1 MLRGVLHFHPAKNAS
16 NKTKSLAVTVL
27 RNMGDEDV
35 YTKTTSLLA
44 HSFSSRPK
52 LPSLKYWL
60 LGWSDHLQISENMCS
75 LVNIAFTFHAGSD
88 RIRSL
93 WNEMLSGECVKGR
106 KKIQYLHIYIKQYL
120 FLGSRFR

>member
-1 MLRGVLHFHPAKNAS
+1 MIGTGIVHSAYSECWIQMLRGVLHFHPAKNAS

-60 LGWSDHLQISENMCS
+60 LGWSDHL
-75 LVNIAFTFHAGSD
+75 
-88 RIRSL
+88 
-93 WNEMLSGECVKGR
+93 
-106 KKIQYLHIYIKQYL
+106 
-120 FLGSRFR
+120 

>member
-16 NKTKSLAVTVL
+16 NKTKSLAVL

-93 WNEMLSGECVKGR
+93 WNEMLSRECVEGR
-106 KKIQYLHIYIKQYL
+106 KKIQYTYLHKAISI
-120 FLGSRFR
+120 SRF

>member
-16 NKTKSLAVTVL
+16 NKTKSFTVL
-27 RNMGDEDV
+27 RNMEDEDV

-60 LGWSDHLQISENMCS
+60 LGWSDHL
-75 LVNIAFTFHAGSD
+75 
-88 RIRSL
+88 
-93 WNEMLSGECVKGR
+93 
-106 KKIQYLHIYIKQYL
+106 
-120 FLGSRFR
+120 